1 MLEKLLQICRE
12 ANPAIPDNPEAKLID
27 EGYVDSFGAFMILT
41 SIEMDFGITIPESEI
56 KYHACGQRMMFTAL
70 CNGMTLYLLQGFT
83 PSRWLNIVKNAAITY
98 TMTAPAQ
105 LAQIVL
111 NEQISGCSFPNLKLV
126 SKAVM
131 QLHLGMK
138 WPM

>member
-56 KYHACGQRMMFTAL
+56 KYD
-70 CNGMTLYLLQGFT
+70 
-83 PSRWLNIVKNAAITY
+83 
-98 TMTAPAQ
+98 
-105 LAQIVL
+105 
-111 NEQISGCSFPNLKLV
+111 NLKSINSMIELINRLLLDD
-126 SKAVM
+126 SEQKTSF
-131 QLHLGMK
+131 
-138 WPM
+138 